1 MTNMLRH
8 AVAHAIGSLS
18 HNRLS
23 STVTVPGPKR
33 KFWFYTIPKRK
44 MEMIEFRLTFRIL
57 IRLRVLFYSFICLFT
72 FRQKKRQ
79 EKKAAKVALQE
90 ETKAKRLKKKED
102 LDSNGEDELSESG
115 TISLYHRDTCVDVHF
130 IWDTKELVPVSS
142 WGDWFNR

>member
-1 MTNMLRH
+1 
-8 AVAHAIGSLS
+8 
-18 HNRLS
+18 
-23 STVTVPGPKR
+23 
-33 KFWFYTIPKRK
+33 
-44 MEMIEFRLTFRIL
+44 MIEFRLTFRIL

-90 ETKAKRLKKKED
+90 ETKAKKLKKKED

-142 WGDWFNR
+142 WGDWFNRQFVEG